1 MLFLIGLGLNERG
14 ISLEGIESLK
24 NCEKVYIENYT
35 VNFPYSFDELENV
48 LGKKLINADRD
59 LVESNKIVPEAKN
72 GNVALLVYG
81 SPLTATTHISL
92 IEEAKKQEVEYRI
105 IYSGSVFDGIA
116 ETGLQI
122 YKFGKIAS
130 MPMWRESFNP
140 TSFADIIK
148 ENQSINAHSLILIDI
163 GLELPDAINELQ
175 VAMEEKG
182 IQEDKILVCSELGTK
197 NQKMIYDKVENFKNT
212 NVNKPYCI
220 IIPGKLHF
228 FEEEV
233 LKNLPE
239 NQHL

>member
-1 MLFLIGLGLNERG
+1 MLFLIGLGLNEKG
-14 ISLEGIESLK
+14 ISLEGMEILK
-24 NCEKVYIENYT
+24 NCEKVYLENYT

-48 LGKKLINADRD
+48 IGKKLINADRD
-59 LVESNKIVPEAKN
+59 LVESNRIIPEAKN
-72 GNVALLVYG
+72 ENVALLVYG

-92 IEEAKKQEVEYRI
+92 IEEAKKQRVEYKI
-105 IYSGSVFDGIA
+105 IYAVSVFDGIA

-130 MPMWRESFNP
+130 MPMWKESFKP
-140 TSFADIIK
+140 TSFADIVK

-163 GLELPDAINELQ
+163 GLELKDAINELQ
-175 VAMEEKG
+175 EALKEKE
-182 IQEDKILVCSELGTK
+182 IQTEKILVCSGLGTENK
-197 NQKMIYDKVENFKNT
+197 KIIHDKIENFKNI
-212 NVNKPYCI
+212 NINKPYCI